1 MLLLEFDSFR
11 PLGHLHGCCH
21 HAFQSHWHASVTF
34 AFVCRFDECEDLN
47 RFGFADRRLTCPEEL
62 HDFNRQPFIVSRQ
75 RNLLLAFRAEDGCTE
90 ACHIRHRSQPPKSN
104 RQKRR
109 IQIPPASGRASAL
122 RVHAPPVTLDNLHR
136 GNTNSKLV
144 KPTLV
149 WHSHDRNTSRESQ
162 HGGLTPSRSPLEG
175 DFVRCFDAENASVII
190 PEVTVPFHSS
200 ASAPLVSFPSA
211 FLEKKN
217 P

>member
-1 MLLLEFDSFR
+1 MSALEFDSFR
-11 PLGHLHGCCH
+11 PVGHLPGSCH

-34 AFVCRFDECEDLN
+34 AFVCRFDECKDLN

-62 HDFNRQPFIVSRQ
+62 HDFNHQPFIVRRQ

-90 ACHIRHRSQPPKSN
+90 ASPQKAIARNDAYKS
-104 RQKRR
+104 
-109 IQIPPASGRASAL
+109 PPASGRASAL
-122 RVHAPPVTLDNLHR
+122 RVHAPPVTLDNLHH

-175 DFVRCFDAENASVII
+175 DFVGCFDAENGSVII